1 MYKTWTTTR
10 KLVES
15 TVRVQ
20 IGLPNWLRSRS
31 TIDFLGIWEKINN
44 PHFKGVE
51 FDSLRI
57 EAGVNS
63 FTLSQISG
71 LI

>member
-1 MYKTWTTTR
+1 M
-10 KLVES
+10 ES

-31 TIDFLGIWEKINN
+31 TIDFLGLWEKINN

-63 FTLSQISG
+63 FTLSPNKWIDMTMTWG
-71 LI
+71 GG